1 MFRGHVPAIQAGK
14 AHAIVSSAGKKKG
27 TALRVC
33 LLAKCAY
40 FVRASD
46 RQSGRSAADRRP

>member
-1 MFRGHVPAIQAGK
+1 MFRGRVPTIQASK

-40 FVRASD
+40 FCTCFGPAI
-46 RQSGRSAADRRP
+46 GPLGC